1 MIVMVIS
8 IHEAF
13 STYLTYKVEPLLM
26 AFHMQL
32 IIISRGELFTAV
44 FLLTS
49 DKNFPLKEIQ
59 SVLFSTKMCFKVISK
74 SHNVVK

>member
-49 DKNFPLKEIQ
+49 DNNFPLKEIQ
-59 SVLFSTKMCFKVISK
+59 SDLFFTQNVLESDL
-74 SHNVVK
+74 

>member
-13 STYLTYKVEPLLM
+13 STYLTYTIEPLLM

-32 IIISRGELFTAV
+32 IIISRGELFTTV

-49 DKNFPLKEIQ
+49 DNNFPLKEIQ
-59 SVLFSTKMCFKVISK
+59 NVLFFTKMCLKVISK
-74 SHNVVK
+74 CHNVVK